1 MKYTKSPF
9 FKGLRFLIA
18 LTLSLCVPFGVV
30 AQGSPEQLA
39 PVPHDEQYSVDQQ
52 LQQLK
57 SDVLELNRDLYILKE
72 ELLFPA
78 NTQVAVFLSMDMGEL
93 FKLDSV
99 QVEIDNKLVASFLYT
114 DNQVRALSRGGM
126 QRLYLGNVK
135 AGSHEIVA
143 VFNGEGP
150 NGREY
155 RRAASY
161 RFDKNDKAKYIEL
174 AIKDSAQ
181 SLQPEFFIDA
191 WE

>member
-1 MKYTKSPF
+1 MYK
-9 FKGLRFLIA
+9 R
-18 LTLSLCVPFGVV
+18 
-30 AQGSPEQLA
+30 Q
-39 PVPHDEQYSVDQQ
+39 
-52 LQQLK
+52 
-57 SDVLELNRDLYILKE
+57 
-72 ELLFPA
+72 
-78 NTQVAVFLSMDMGEL
+78 
-93 FKLDSV
+93 
-99 QVEIDNKLVASFLYT
+99 
-114 DNQVRALSRGGM
+114 
-126 QRLYLGNVK
+126 LGNVK

-181 SLQPEFFIDA
+181 SLQPDFFIDA